1 MHSPIGADYR
11 QFANAFGCSFRQ
23 PQPEATTVNGLEPP
37 YEIIMDALLSGKVVP
52 FFGSAASA
60 VYRPPGVMSWEPG
73 KPFLPFGAE
82 LASALARAANYDAAG
97 SAYKAAESELVDAA
111 ADAALKAL
119 PGATRDQI
127 GEAMLAAIKPILNKH
142 FGGPPALALA
152 ASYFVQVQASRE
164 MLESKLHQAFD
175 VTAEPGS
182 LHKRL
187 AAIENIPLYITTNY
201 DDLLERALAP
211 RDPHILVDRVDKGL
225 IIKMKNG
232 GPELIDRTGG
242 DLRNRLTNPETGK
255 PTAPILFKMHG
266 SVDRKDRINDS
277 YLITEEDYVDY
288 LGRDQGHYVPPYIE
302 ELMRR
307 KNFLFLGY
315 SLEDWNVRVILRKLL
330 ESMPSGAGDTRG
342 EKVRFWA
349 IVRGLSEA
357 EQKVWQS
364 QNLNVY
370 QMDLLTFT
378 ERLVAEL
385 DRSR

>member
-1 MHSPIGADYR
+1 
-11 QFANAFGCSFRQ
+11 
-23 PQPEATTVNGLEPP
+23 
-37 YEIIMDALLSGKVVP
+37 
-52 FFGSAASA
+52 
-60 VYRPPGVMSWEPG
+60 
-73 KPFLPFGAE
+73 
-82 LASALARAANYDAAG
+82 
-97 SAYKAAESELVDAA
+97 
-111 ADAALKAL
+111 
-119 PGATRDQI
+119 
-127 GEAMLAAIKPILNKH
+127 
-142 FGGPPALALA
+142 
-152 ASYFVQVQASRE
+152 VQVQASRE
-164 MLESKLHQAFD
+164 MLESKLHKAFD
-175 VTAEPGS
+175 VTAELGS
-182 LHKRL
+182 LHTRL
-187 AAIENIPLYITTNY
+187 AAIENIPLYVTTNY

-211 RDPHILVDRVDKGL
+211 RDPHVLVDRLDRGL
-225 IIKMKNG
+225 IIKTKNG
-232 GPELIDRTGG
+232 APELIDRTGG

-330 ESMPSGAGDTRG
+330 ESMPSGAGDSRG

-370 QMDLLTFT
+370 QMDLVTFA
-378 ERLVAEL
+378 ERLAAEL
-385 DRSR
+385 GQPR

>member
-1 MHSPIGADYR
+1 
-11 QFANAFGCSFRQ
+11 
-23 PQPEATTVNGLEPP
+23 V
-37 YEIIMDALLSGKVVP
+37 DALLSGKVVP

-60 VYRPPGVMSWEPG
+60 VYRPPDSTPWEPG
-73 KPFLPFGAE
+73 QPFFPYGAE
-82 LASALARAANYDAAG
+82 LAKVLARDANYDAAD
-97 SAYKAAESELVDAA
+97 AAFKAAESELVDAA
-111 ADAALKAL
+111 ADAAFKAL
-119 PGATRDQI
+119 PNATREQI
-127 GEAMLAAIKPILNKH
+127 GVAIQAAINPILSKH
-142 FGGPPALALA
+142 FGAPALPLV
-152 ASYFVQVQASRE
+152 ASYFVQVQGSRE
-164 MLESKLHQAFD
+164 MLESKLHKAFD
-175 VTAEPGS
+175 VTSEPGS

-187 AAIENIPLYITTNY
+187 AAIDAIPLYVTTNY
-201 DDLLERALAP
+201 DDLLDRALEP
-211 RDPHILVDRVDKGL
+211 RRPHILVDRLDKGL
-225 IIKMKNG
+225 TMRTETG
-232 GPELIDRTGG
+232 RSELIDRTGG

-330 ESMPSGAGDTRG
+330 ESMPTGAADSRGD
-342 EKVRFWA
+342 KVRFWA
-349 IVRGLSEA
+349 IVKGFSEA

-370 QMDLLTFT
+370 QMDLRAFT
-378 ERLVAEL
+378 ERLAAEL
-385 DRSR
+385 DRPR